1 LPSDA
6 ARSLENTALKVFKG
20 DKTKVSLVKTQFE
33 YYWQELGEF
42 KQHLTHFRAEMET
55 IVKRDK
61 TSAEDLEKMRPLEK
75 MIHNLK
81 LQPVHKVIAY
91 FATWVIRIA
100 PELVELVVIMFS
112 ITAGCV
118 RVERSVKIQKMV
130 HSKVRNRLLHSKVE
144 KLVQIYMNAR
154 LSSKVKADITAL
166 EDMTDPSS
174 EAKMEEILGD
184 LVTEAVQVVEA
195 GEEVVIVE

>member
-1 LPSDA
+1 
-6 ARSLENTALKVFKG
+6 
-20 DKTKVSLVKTQFE
+20 
-33 YYWQELGEF
+33 
-42 KQHLTHFRAEMET
+42 
-55 IVKRDK
+55 
-61 TSAEDLEKMRPLEK
+61 
-75 MIHNLK
+75 
-81 LQPVHKVIAY
+81 
-91 FATWVIRIA
+91 
-100 PELVELVVIMFS
+100 
-112 ITAGCV
+112 V